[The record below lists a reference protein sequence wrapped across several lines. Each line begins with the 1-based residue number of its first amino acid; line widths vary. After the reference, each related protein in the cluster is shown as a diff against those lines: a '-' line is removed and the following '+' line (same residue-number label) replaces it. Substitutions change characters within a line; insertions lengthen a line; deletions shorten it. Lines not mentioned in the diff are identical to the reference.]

1 MDNDDFN
8 PYDNDS
14 LFPRKPRGGSGKLRA
29 LLRGLDENHAKEM
42 ETNELF
48 LEGFDAGYQKALE
61 DMIGQKQNT
70 KELIRMLIKLY
81 DDDNDFTA

>member
-48 LEGFDAGYQKALE
+48 FRR
-61 DMIGQKQNT
+61 I
-70 KELIRMLIKLY
+70 
-81 DDDNDFTA
+81 